1 MYHNHHFSPSPCLH
15 CHPHS
20 YIRMVGESYYLSLSL
35 SDSQVIYAT
44 SHEINLH
51 AWEIQVQHLIERC
64 LLLHMNR
71 DQCIKA
77 LAEHA
82 NIRPTRYTNR
92 SIIISLIYIYVLWR
106 ELQKE
111 NKDFF
116 QEYFHAISPRPFMSK
131 TPKTKLISSKTFIAG
146 RYIRRRPRF
155 HKKETMDVKENQR
168 KGF

>member
-1 MYHNHHFSPSPCLH
+1 MSPRFVQFYSREMYHNHHCYPCLH

-20 YIRMVGESYYLSLSL
+20 YIRM
-35 SDSQVIYAT
+35 
-44 SHEINLH
+44 
-51 AWEIQVQHLIERC
+51 VQHLIERC

-82 NIRPTRYTNR
+82 SIRP
-92 SIIISLIYIYVLWR
+92 LITLTVWR

-116 QEYFHAISPRPFMSK
+116 QSYFHSLSPRPLMS
-131 TPKTKLISSKTFIAG
+131 
-146 RYIRRRPRF
+146 RYIQRAPKLARRKPW
-155 HKKETMDVKENQR
+155 KLY
-168 KGF
+168 